1 MGKLEGKVAVI
12 TASTRSI
19 GRAIAETY
27 LAEGAKV
34 VISSRSADKGAAALD
49 EMSGG
54 DNATYIQCDATDQSQ
69 VEALIDGTVDHF
81 GRVDIAVLNAGGIM
95 EASTIADM
103 TDENWNHA
111 LSINLNHVF
120 WGMRRALKHMLPQES
135 GRIIAMSSVEGKVSK
150 PMISH
155 YSSNKHA
162 INGLVKIAAHEN
174 GANGITVNAILPGI
188 VLTDMFYE
196 SGPQTVEMMQLE
208 GGLEALAD
216 LYSSGSAI
224 KRPNTVE
231 EVAAVALMLARDEAK
246 NITGCLFPVD
256 GGTSPY

>member
-1 MGKLEGKVAVI
+1 MGKLDGKVAVI

-19 GRAIAETY
+19 GRSVAETY

-34 VISSRSADKGAAALD
+34 VISSRSEEKGAAAVS
-49 EMSGG
+49 EMGGG
-54 DNATYIQCDATDQSQ
+54 DNLHFIACDATQQDQ

-81 GRVDIAVLNAGGIM
+81 GQVDISVLNAGGIM
-95 EASTIADM
+95 QAAPVADM
-103 TDENWNHA
+103 TDDNWNHA
-111 LSINLNHVF
+111 LSINLNHTF
-120 WGMRRALKHMLPQES
+120 WGIRRSLKHMLPRQY
-135 GRIIAMSSVEGKVSK
+135 GRIIAMSSVEGKTTK
-150 PMISH
+150 PTISH

-162 INGLVKIAAHEN
+162 INGLVKCAAHEN
-174 GANGITVNAILPGI
+174 GTQGVTVNAILPGI

-196 SGPQTVEMMQLE
+196 TGPATVEALELE
-208 GGLEALAD
+208 GGLDALAAM
-216 LYSSGSAI
+216 YSAGSAI

-231 EVAAVALMLARDEAK
+231 EVSAVALMLAREEAR

>member
-1 MGKLEGKVAVI
+1 MGKLDGKVAVI

-19 GRAIAETY
+19 GRSIAETY

-34 VISSRSADKGAAALD
+34 VISSRTAEKGEAALA
-49 EMSGG
+49 EINAG
-54 DNATYIQCDATDQSQ
+54 DNAHFIACDATQQDQI
-69 VEALIDGTVDHF
+69 EALIDGTVDHF
-81 GRVDIAVLNAGGIM
+81 GQLDIAVLNAGGIM
-95 EASTIADM
+95 EAVPVADM

-111 LSINLNHVF
+111 LSINLNHTF
-120 WGMRRALKHMLPQES
+120 WGIRRALKHMLPRQY
-135 GRIIAMSSVEGKVSK
+135 GRIIAMSSVEGKVTK
-150 PMISH
+150 PTISH

-162 INGLVKIAAHEN
+162 INGLVKVAAHEN
-174 GANGITVNAILPGI
+174 GTQGITVNAILPGL

-196 SGPQTVEMMQLE
+196 TGPATVEAMQLE
-208 GGLEALAD
+208 GGLDALATMF
-216 LYSSGSAI
+216 SAGSAI

-231 EVAAVALMLARDEAK
+231 EVSAVALMLAREEAR